1 MPRPS
6 PPPCAPFRPPPFPFL
21 QINGLMDMST
31 TAKCAQ
37 SLGEKASCPNTY
49 IFGAIAPGVGL
60 IVAGVVFLI
69 VWIISYLIACCTAC
83 CPRTKCCPAR
93 DRSAGGKFEK
103 CAKVVPIVRAV
114 LGLITCALVL
124 GGLGSVPRFPGGLTA
139 VTALIDNFSGTVGS
153 LVTLLSE
160 NTTTPVQVFKLDG
173 TSESL
178 VSPLAAVSA
187 AASNFSAVNVLVN
200 TASYPTCGMSPSGTC
215 TQQAVA
221 TMISALTT
229 ALQAAGSG
237 SGSIQAATG
246 AMSGV
251 QTMIKN
257 SLGAISLNG
266 LETQITMY
274 AMAALGVIA
283 AIIVFQA
290 VLVCRHFLA
299 CCAFKSL

>member
-1 MPRPS
+1 
-6 PPPCAPFRPPPFPFL
+6 L
-21 QINGLMDMST
+21 QINGLMDIGT
-31 TAKCAQ
+31 TMKCAQ

-60 IVAGVVFLI
+60 IVAGVVFLV
-69 VWIISYLIACCTAC
+69 VWIISYFIACCTAC

-93 DRSAGGKFEK
+93 DRSVGGKFEK

-139 VTALIDNFSGTVGS
+139 VTALVDNFSGTVGS

-160 NTTTPVQVFKLDG
+160 TTTTPVQVFKLDG
-173 TSESL
+173 TSEGL
-178 VSPLAAVSA
+178 VSPLAAVNA
-187 AASNFSAVNVLVN
+187 AALNFSAVNADVN

-229 ALQAAGSG
+229 ALTAAGG
-237 SGSIQAATG
+237 GNIKGAKD
-246 AMSGV
+246 AMSDV

-257 SLGAISLNG
+257 SLGSISLKG